1 MLKINP
7 LLLFIAVIIIYRLV
21 RKSALSNNNPK
32 APCNWLPYANG
43 YFSSMQLFSSIY
55 TCKRFHFPMEQ

>member
-21 RKSALSNNNPK
+21 RKSALSNNNPE
-32 APCNWLPYANG
+32 ASCNWLPISEWIFFLNATIQFN
-43 YFSSMQLFSSIY
+43 IY
-55 TCKRFHFPMEQ
+55 M